1 MHGSYHIESSDG
13 TTEWSSSWS
22 DGRKSTHI
30 IAHGKLQ
37 WNDDMTDLASLSR
50 GGSFDMTVRD
60 GSHGWHAEIFS
71 DGSGLK
77 RTFLVDG
84 ATQPWNAQWFATM
97 LDELD
102 KHSGFAAEARFPK
115 LYAAGG
121 ARAVLERVNA
131 MDGDYA
137 RSRYLQLL
145 VARDPLDEP
154 TASEIFAAVAK
165 MSGDYERSQ
174 ILKAAAAKAHLD
186 TDAKRA
192 AFFGAAREIKG
203 NYERSQVMRQLIEQ
217 QKLSPDLTHE
227 LLAFVGKM
235 DGDYEKSQL
244 LTELLKHPVDAME
257 FLKAVNV
264 SGSYEH
270 ARVLKGLIAVRKLDG
285 PAQIEVIHQARDL
298 GDYES
303 GQVLVSLSQ
312 NMKLT
317 DDARR
322 EYQRAAE
329 RLGDY
334 SRKQVLA
341 ALDR

>member
-1 MHGSYHIESSDG
+1 
-13 TTEWSSSWS
+13 
-22 DGRKSTHI
+22 
-30 IAHGKLQ
+30 
-37 WNDDMTDLASLSR
+37 
-50 GGSFDMTVRD
+50 
-60 GSHGWHAEIFS
+60 
-71 DGSGLK
+71 
-77 RTFLVDG
+77 
-84 ATQPWNAQWFATM
+84 
-97 LDELD
+97 
-102 KHSGFAAEARFPK
+102 
-115 LYAAGG
+115 
-121 ARAVLERVNA
+121 
-131 MDGDYA
+131 
-137 RSRYLQLL
+137 
-145 VARDPLDEP
+145 
-154 TASEIFAAVAK
+154 

-174 ILKAAAAKAHLD
+174 ILKAAATKAHLD

-203 NYERSQVMRQLIEQ
+203 TYERSQVMRQLIDQ
-217 QKLSPDLTHE
+217 QKLSPGLTHE
-227 LLAFVGKM
+227 LLEFISRM

-244 LTELLKHPVDAME
+244 LTELLKQPVDALE
-257 FLKAVNV
+257 FLKSVNV

-270 ARVLKGLIAVRKLDG
+270 SRVLKGLIAVRKLDG